1 MKMHIFYN
9 TLNIQLNKL
18 SKERV
23 IASFKT
29 ALACLIGIFIGELLH
44 LSMPQWALITI
55 VVVMATTIRIGGT
68 IQKSYFRLLGTL
80 IGAILAAGA
89 LLLLGNQPTI
99 IHILLILLLAVFSYL
114 ASSPSDISQFGL
126 LGATTT
132 IMILDARMPTLKT
145 ALDRTLEIF
154 LGIVIAILVTR
165 FIFPSHAKKLLR
177 LSIANTIH
185 QFQALYCLFVTKKL
199 TKYSLTEQEKIENNL
214 ITDVSKQ
221 NTLLQEAVNEDP
233 RVKKY
238 RLTYQAIFL
247 LERKLLRSVYMLR
260 QTILTESIQ
269 VHNFFQNEDMIKLN
283 QKILN
288 LFDFIY
294 AVCSQQT
301 PTVNLP
307 SKEAL
312 YERIERIVYTLS
324 QSKGPTY
331 RIINIHAFEFCLEHL
346 VNVLYEIEKL
356 IEKLDNKQNQRNIK
370 VPTIDNKL
378 A

>member
-1 MKMHIFYN
+1 M
-9 TLNIQLNKL
+9 NIRLKKL

-89 LLLLGNQPTI
+89 LLLLGNQPAI

-114 ASSPSDISQFGL
+114 ASSPGDISQFGL

-145 ALDRTLEIF
+145 AVDRTLEIF
-154 LGIVIAILVTR
+154 LGIIIAILVTR
-165 FIFPSHAKKLLR
+165 FVFPSHAKKLLR

-199 TKYSLTEQEKIENNL
+199 TKYSLAEQEKIENNL

-247 LERKLLRSVYMLR
+247 LERKLLRSIYMLR
-260 QTILTESIQ
+260 QTILTESVQ
-269 VHNFFQNEDMIKLN
+269 GHNFFQNEDIIKLN
-283 QKILN
+283 QQILN

-294 AVCSQQT
+294 AVCSKQT
-301 PTVNLP
+301 PTVSLP
-307 SKEAL
+307 SKEAI

-331 RIINIHAFEFCLEHL
+331 RIINVHAFEFCLEHL
-346 VNVLYEIEKL
+346 VNVLYEIERL
-356 IEKLDNKQNQRNIK
+356 IKKLDDKQISTTLK
-370 VPTIDNKL
+370 CL
-378 A
+378 L